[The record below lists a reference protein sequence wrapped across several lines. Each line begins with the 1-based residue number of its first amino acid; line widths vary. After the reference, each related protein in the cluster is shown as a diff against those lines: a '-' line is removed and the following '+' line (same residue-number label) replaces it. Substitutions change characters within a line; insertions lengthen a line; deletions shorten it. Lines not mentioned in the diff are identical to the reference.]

1 VKVEFSMAYLS
12 RTFVGLSKTASITPL
27 LNTIR
32 CTSSLNAPRLL
43 LQRCIRANYNNTTRL
58 TNISRITGI
67 RHLHTEGDRELSE
80 FLKEEISQE
89 MELKKKVPKIANFSM
104 RMDGTIVTLNKT
116 QDHETVVV
124 SFDVNKSL
132 IMPAFNEE
140 DEAASYEEHGHEEEE
155 EEGAS
160 DLISFPQ
167 FTVTITKTPSGK
179 ALLFNCS
186 CKTGSDD
193 DDVGI
198 DDEDEDDEEDML
210 SIDSVQA
217 YDAQEMD
224 VEKVYEAETDHMD
237 GHLYELLHNT
247 LVERGITDEF
257 VTEVIALST
266 AVEHGHYIAFLKN
279 LNKFAK
285 D

>member
-1 VKVEFSMAYLS
+1 MAYFS
-12 RTFVGLSKTASITPL
+12 RTFIGLSKAASITPL

-32 CTSSLNAPRLL
+32 RTSSLNAPRMLL
-43 LQRCIRANYNNTTRL
+43 RRCIHANYNNTTHL

-116 QDHETVVV
+116 QDHETVMV

-193 DDVGI
+193 DDVDI
-198 DDEDEDDEEDML
+198 DDEDDDDEEDML

-257 VTEVIALST
+257 VTELIALST

>member
-1 VKVEFSMAYLS
+1 VKVELSMAYFS
-12 RTFVGLSKTASITPL
+12 RTFVGLSKNATITPL

-32 CTSSLNAPRLL
+32 YTSSLNAPRML

-140 DEAASYEEHGHEEEE
+140 DEAASYEEQGQEEEE

-193 DDVGI
+193 DDVDI
-198 DDEDEDDEEDML
+198 DEDDDEEEEML

-247 LVERGITDEF
+247 LVERGITEEF
-257 VTEVIALST
+257 VTQLIALST

>member
-1 VKVEFSMAYLS
+1 MAFFS
-12 RTFVGLSKTASITPL
+12 RTFIGLSKIATITPL
-27 LNTIR
+27 INTIR
-32 CTSSLNAPRLL
+32 CTSSLNSPRML

-155 EEGAS
+155 EGGAS

-193 DDVGI
+193 DDVDI
-198 DDEDEDDEEDML
+198 DDEDDDDEEEDML

>member
-1 VKVEFSMAYLS
+1 MAYFA
-12 RTFVGLSKTASITPL
+12 RTFLGFSKNAAITPL
-27 LNTIR
+27 VNTIR
-32 CTSSLNAPRLL
+32 CTSSLNAPRML
-43 LQRCIRANYNNTTRL
+43 LQRCIHAN
-58 TNISRITGI
+58 NIKSNHHINMSQTIGI

-89 MELKKKVPKIANFSM
+89 MELKKKVPKIANFTM
-104 RMDGTIVTLNKT
+104 RMEGTIVTLNKT

-140 DEAASYEEHGHEEEE
+140 DEAASYEEHGHEEA

-167 FTVTITKTPSGK
+167 FTVTITKTPSNK

-193 DDVGI
+193 DDVDI
-198 DDEDEDDEEDML
+198 DEDDEDDDEEDML
-210 SIDSVQA
+210 NIDSVQA

-224 VEKVYEAETDHMD
+224 VAKVYEAETDHMD

-257 VTEVIALST
+257 VTELIALST

>member
-1 VKVEFSMAYLS
+1 MSRITTNMS
-12 RTFVGLSKTASITPL
+12 RT
-27 LNTIR
+27 
-32 CTSSLNAPRLL
+32 
-43 LQRCIRANYNNTTRL
+43 
-58 TNISRITGI
+58 TGI

-140 DEAASYEEHGHEEEE
+140 DEAASYEEHGQEEED
-155 EEGAS
+155 GAS

-193 DDVGI
+193 DDVDI
-198 DDEDEDDEEDML
+198 DDEDDEEEEDML

-257 VTEVIALST
+257 VTELIALST

>member
-1 VKVEFSMAYLS
+1 M
-12 RTFVGLSKTASITPL
+12 
-27 LNTIR
+27 
-32 CTSSLNAPRLL
+32 L

-58 TNISRITGI
+58 TNISRITTNMSRITGI
-67 RHLHTEGDRELSE
+67 RQLHTEGDRELSE

-155 EEGAS
+155 EGGAS

-193 DDVGI
+193 DDVDI
-198 DDEDEDDEEDML
+198 DEDDDDDEEEEML